1 MDTFR
6 KWWNKPKADDKSI
19 LARFYYADKALTA
32 VASELDS
39 FDGRAEP
46 ERCSRLVGRLRQGQD
61 QVLAITNIIMDELL
75 GEDRAPRTFRAK
87 FPEEVLQESLAGQL
101 WFGAECLAAGSS
113 IMNRETESAQ
123 MRPLAKAVTKS
134 LDHVRN
140 LLREQCLRNKTPNSL
155 TLNLDLNDA
164 VTETLCESL
173 KIFDRL
179 FAEFELLY
187 VSAMVQVKSKQEHEM
202 QELICVL
209 FSETLQRALRIG
221 LLEQE
226 QVDYYDPALMFSI
239 PRLAIVAG
247 LVIYNKGPL
256 NMSMP
261 ADQLSEMFRPFRTLL
276 IKIRDLLRTL
286 NANELYQLEKL
297 LCTNEDIHI
306 YTSTQES
313 NPNDSVV
320 SDEMSTTITTPTTDT
335 TETITTTTTAPPT
348 PALPT
353 SEIANF
359 NCDDSDDEEKFIGSN
374 SSASSTSS
382 ESTTSTVSR
391 TSSNSSQSTS
401 TGSNSTLEIPSAIE
415 TDFDRRFS
423 SNRSNNISTTMINDN
438 ELAPNHIVNVWSNA
452 PYSNAEASST
462 SLLVDSTIDSDSST
476 NRNKNEW
483 ISTEC
488 ASGYLIPNTNFG
500 NLLQT
505 TDTPLTDSFISS
517 DDEYT
522 QKNLTTVTEN
532 DDPMYVVGSTSMD
545 TMDSEADMAVIQSM
559 MDNVR
564 VSNEPN
570 HMQTIPGVAS
580 DISRMA
586 MKHTTNCGGDSGI
599 GTAENTSLDHTPD
612 SEMNKLVD
620 STTTNDVT
628 ITNNVPS
635 RSQQQQQNEHEQQQR
650 IENSFGMYG
659 NETNTPNTSEIY
671 NPNTLYQNYATPTYY
686 HSQEHGAEQQYDEVS
701 LPMPPQHHTRLHSSQ
716 QNHSQSQQ
724 SRRSDRYERKSCPK
738 TNSSH
743 SSSSKTSSGNTR
755 KRLARRRTTRNT
767 EEKVSISSTSCIYSE
782 GDPQDV
788 WHSSGRMKFKSTE
801 NLLHRLF
808 VCIAG
813 VADQLQTNFASD
825 LRQILRSVFL
835 MNVSPPPIE
844 DIEIDIS
851 GKSKDSTS
859 DLFEFRASENDVIH
873 ENDGGSNQ
881 SIYSAEEANPE
892 NDSVFEQSI
901 VQSLPP
907 GSDHQERSA
916 SLETEIRITHSRVN
930 VERSQS
936 LSDDSST
943 RPVSLV
949 VNTTHQIQCVE
960 RNGNHTEIND
970 NSPQTNVPR
979 LMANVNNNNA
989 NVNNNQ
995 TSRSVD
1001 NSSTMATTTTT
1012 IILTTNSRLNRNDQQ
1027 SQPQQQIT
1035 ETPPRWIPDEEAA
1048 QCMSC
1053 SQTFTTFRRRHHC
1066 RCCGG
1071 VFCGICSNSQ
1081 APLPKFGL
1089 NKAVRVCRN
1098 CFSMNITGTQ
1108 SAHT

>member
-1 MDTFR
+1 
-6 KWWNKPKADDKSI
+6 
-19 LARFYYADKALTA
+19 
-32 VASELDS
+32 
-39 FDGRAEP
+39 
-46 ERCSRLVGRLRQGQD
+46 
-61 QVLAITNIIMDELL
+61 MDELL

-306 YTSTQES
+306 YTSNDETKA
-313 NPNDSVV
+313 NDSVV
-320 SDEMSTTITTPTTDT
+320 SDEMSTTATETAITNTTTTSISPATMET
-335 TETITTTTTAPPT
+335 TETTTTTTAAAPLPPPINDIT
-348 PALPT
+348 
-353 SEIANF
+353 NF

-391 TSSNSSQSTS
+391 SSSDSSQSTS
-401 TGSNSTLEIPSAIE
+401 TGSNSTLEIPSGSE
-415 TDFDRRFS
+415 SDFDRRFS
-423 SNRSNNISTTMINDN
+423 SNRSNNISTTMINEN

-452 PYSNAEASST
+452 PFSSAEASST
-462 SLLVDSTIDSDSST
+462 SLLVESTIDGESPT

-532 DDPMYVVGSTSMD
+532 DNPMYPMVGSTSMD

-559 MDNVR
+559 MDNVC

-570 HMQTIPGVAS
+570 HMQTIPNGVTN
-580 DISRMA
+580 DMNRIA
-586 MKHTTNCGGDSGI
+586 MKRTQNCGGDSGI

-620 STTTNDVT
+620 TTTTNDVT
-628 ITNNVPS
+628 VSNNIPS
-635 RSQQQQQNEHEQQQR
+635 RSQQQYEHEQQQQHR
-650 IENSFGMYG
+650 NDCSFSMYAH
-659 NETNTPNTSEIY
+659 ETNAPNTSEIY
-671 NPNTLYQNYATPTYY
+671 NSNTLYQNYATPTYY
-686 HSQEHGAEQQYDEVS
+686 HSHEHATDEQYDDISVS
-701 LPMPPQHHTRLHSSQ
+701 LPMPSRHHTRLHSSQ
-716 QNHSQSQQ
+716 RHHSHSQQ
-724 SRRSDRYERKSCPK
+724 SRRDRYERKSCSK
-738 TNSSH
+738 TNGSH
-743 SSSSKTSSGNTR
+743 SSSSKSSSSNSR
-755 KRLARRRTTRNT
+755 RRLARHRTTRNT

-788 WHSSGRMKFKSTE
+788 WHSSGRMKFK
-801 NLLHRLF
+801 
-808 VCIAG
+808 
-813 VADQLQTNFASD
+813 
-825 LRQILRSVFL
+825 
-835 MNVSPPPIE
+835 
-844 DIEIDIS
+844 
-851 GKSKDSTS
+851 
-859 DLFEFRASENDVIH
+859 
-873 ENDGGSNQ
+873 
-881 SIYSAEEANPE
+881 
-892 NDSVFEQSI
+892 
-901 VQSLPP
+901 
-907 GSDHQERSA
+907 
-916 SLETEIRITHSRVN
+916 
-930 VERSQS
+930 
-936 LSDDSST
+936 
-943 RPVSLV
+943 
-949 VNTTHQIQCVE
+949 
-960 RNGNHTEIND
+960 
-970 NSPQTNVPR
+970 
-979 LMANVNNNNA
+979 
-989 NVNNNQ
+989 
-995 TSRSVD
+995 
-1001 NSSTMATTTTT
+1001 
-1012 IILTTNSRLNRNDQQ
+1012 
-1027 SQPQQQIT
+1027 
-1035 ETPPRWIPDEEAA
+1035 
-1048 QCMSC
+1048 
-1053 SQTFTTFRRRHHC
+1053 
-1066 RCCGG
+1066 
-1071 VFCGICSNSQ
+1071 
-1081 APLPKFGL
+1081 
-1089 NKAVRVCRN
+1089 
-1098 CFSMNITGTQ
+1098 
-1108 SAHT
+1108 

>member
-1 MDTFR
+1 
-6 KWWNKPKADDKSI
+6 
-19 LARFYYADKALTA
+19 
-32 VASELDS
+32 
-39 FDGRAEP
+39 
-46 ERCSRLVGRLRQGQD
+46 
-61 QVLAITNIIMDELL
+61 MDELL

-306 YTSTQES
+306 YTS
-313 NPNDSVV
+313 NDTKPIEN
-320 SDEMSTTITTPTTDT
+320 DMGDAMAMSTPEIT
-335 TETITTTTTAPPT
+335 
-348 PALPT
+348 
-353 SEIANF
+353 NF

-391 TSSNSSQSTS
+391 SSSNMSQSTSASTSIS
-401 TGSNSTLEIPSAIE
+401 TGSNSTLEIPSGSE
-415 TDFDRRFS
+415 SDFDRRFTP
-423 SNRSNNISTTMINDN
+423 NRSTNINMNIIDEN
-438 ELAPNHIVNVWSNA
+438 ELEPNHRVNVWTNA
-452 PYSNAEASST
+452 PFSSASMAESSST
-462 SLLVDSTIDSDSST
+462 SLLVDSSIEPESPTH
-476 NRNKNEW
+476 RNKNEW

-522 QKNLTTVTEN
+522 QKNLATVDEN
-532 DDPMYVVGSTSMD
+532 DDDPLYVVGSTSMD
-545 TMDSEADMAVIQSM
+545 TMDNEADMAAIQSM

-564 VSNEPN
+564 LCNQPPETN
-570 HMQTIPGVAS
+570 HMQTMNTIPAAVD
-580 DISRMA
+580 DISRIA
-586 MKHTTNCGGDSGI
+586 MKRAADCGDSGI

-612 SEMNKLVD
+612 SEMNRLVD
-620 STTTNDVT
+620 SSTANQVT
-628 ITNNVPS
+628 ITNSLSLRP
-635 RSQQQQQNEHEQQQR
+635 QQR
-650 IENSFGMYG
+650 IEHPFGGYG
-659 NETNTPNTSEIY
+659 NENDNDNDTPNTSDVF
-671 NPNTLYQNYATPTYY
+671 NSSALYQNFANQAYY
-686 HSQEHGAEQQYDEVS
+686 HPPERPEHYDDMTENLQTS
-701 LPMPPQHHTRLHSSQ
+701 RLHTRLFPTQRHHS
-716 QNHSQSQQ
+716 HSQH
-724 SRRSDRYERKSCPK
+724 SRRERYERRPCSKANSNHASNSKSG
-738 TNSSH
+738 
-743 SSSSKTSSGNTR
+743 SSSS
-755 KRLARRRTTRNT
+755 RRRSSRHRSIRNT

-782 GDPQDV
+782 GEPQDV
-788 WHSSGRMKFKSTE
+788 WHSSGRMKFK
-801 NLLHRLF
+801 
-808 VCIAG
+808 
-813 VADQLQTNFASD
+813 
-825 LRQILRSVFL
+825 
-835 MNVSPPPIE
+835 
-844 DIEIDIS
+844 
-851 GKSKDSTS
+851 
-859 DLFEFRASENDVIH
+859 
-873 ENDGGSNQ
+873 
-881 SIYSAEEANPE
+881 
-892 NDSVFEQSI
+892 
-901 VQSLPP
+901 
-907 GSDHQERSA
+907 
-916 SLETEIRITHSRVN
+916 
-930 VERSQS
+930 
-936 LSDDSST
+936 
-943 RPVSLV
+943 
-949 VNTTHQIQCVE
+949 
-960 RNGNHTEIND
+960 
-970 NSPQTNVPR
+970 
-979 LMANVNNNNA
+979 
-989 NVNNNQ
+989 
-995 TSRSVD
+995 
-1001 NSSTMATTTTT
+1001 
-1012 IILTTNSRLNRNDQQ
+1012 
-1027 SQPQQQIT
+1027 
-1035 ETPPRWIPDEEAA
+1035 
-1048 QCMSC
+1048 
-1053 SQTFTTFRRRHHC
+1053 
-1066 RCCGG
+1066 
-1071 VFCGICSNSQ
+1071 
-1081 APLPKFGL
+1081 
-1089 NKAVRVCRN
+1089 
-1098 CFSMNITGTQ
+1098 
-1108 SAHT
+1108 

>member
-1 MDTFR
+1 
-6 KWWNKPKADDKSI
+6 
-19 LARFYYADKALTA
+19 
-32 VASELDS
+32 
-39 FDGRAEP
+39 
-46 ERCSRLVGRLRQGQD
+46 
-61 QVLAITNIIMDELL
+61 MDELL
-75 GEDRAPRTFRAK
+75 GEDRAPRSFRAK

-306 YTSTQES
+306 YTPTKETKS
-313 NPNDSVV
+313 NDNVV
-320 SDEMSTTITTPTTDT
+320 TDAMS
-335 TETITTTTTAPPT
+335 TTTTT
-348 PALPT
+348 
-353 SEIANF
+353 EITNF

-391 TSSNSSQSTS
+391 TSSDISQGTS
-401 TGSNSTLEIPSAIE
+401 TGSNSTLEIPSGSE
-415 TDFDRRFS
+415 SDFDRRFS
-423 SNRSNNISTTMINDN
+423 SNCSNNISSTMINEN
-438 ELAPNHIVNVWSNA
+438 ELAPNHRVNVWSNA
-452 PYSNAEASST
+452 PFSAEASST
-462 SLLVDSTIDSDSST
+462 SLLVDSNIDDPESPA
-476 NRNKNEW
+476 NHKNEW
-483 ISTEC
+483 ISTDC

-522 QKNLTTVTEN
+522 QKNLSTVVES

-545 TMDSEADMAVIQSM
+545 TMDSEADMAAIQSM

-564 VSNEPN
+564 VSTEPT
-570 HMQTIPGVAS
+570 HMQTMTAIPGVAS
-580 DISRMA
+580 DISRIT
-586 MKHTTNCGGDSGI
+586 MKHVANGGDSGI

-620 STTTNDVT
+620 SPPPPPSSMNEVT
-628 ITNNVPS
+628 ISNAVSS
-635 RSQQQQQNEHEQQQR
+635 RPQPRMERPLAVYANDSNA
-650 IENSFGMYG
+650 S
-659 NETNTPNTSEIY
+659 NTPEIY

-686 HSQEHGAEQQYDEVS
+686 HTQEHVEEYDDMSVS
-701 LPMPPQHHTRLHSSQ
+701 LPMPPRHHPRVHSSQ
-716 QNHSQSQQ
+716 RHHSHSQH
-724 SRRSDRYERKSCPK
+724 SRRDRYERKSCPK
-738 TNSSH
+738 ANSSH
-743 SSSSKTSSGNTR
+743 SSSSKSGTGGS
-755 KRLARRRTTRNT
+755 RRRSSRHRSARNI

-788 WHSSGRMKFKSTE
+788 WHSSGRMKFK
-801 NLLHRLF
+801 
-808 VCIAG
+808 
-813 VADQLQTNFASD
+813 
-825 LRQILRSVFL
+825 
-835 MNVSPPPIE
+835 
-844 DIEIDIS
+844 
-851 GKSKDSTS
+851 
-859 DLFEFRASENDVIH
+859 
-873 ENDGGSNQ
+873 
-881 SIYSAEEANPE
+881 
-892 NDSVFEQSI
+892 
-901 VQSLPP
+901 
-907 GSDHQERSA
+907 
-916 SLETEIRITHSRVN
+916 
-930 VERSQS
+930 
-936 LSDDSST
+936 
-943 RPVSLV
+943 
-949 VNTTHQIQCVE
+949 
-960 RNGNHTEIND
+960 
-970 NSPQTNVPR
+970 
-979 LMANVNNNNA
+979 
-989 NVNNNQ
+989 
-995 TSRSVD
+995 
-1001 NSSTMATTTTT
+1001 
-1012 IILTTNSRLNRNDQQ
+1012 
-1027 SQPQQQIT
+1027 
-1035 ETPPRWIPDEEAA
+1035 
-1048 QCMSC
+1048 
-1053 SQTFTTFRRRHHC
+1053 
-1066 RCCGG
+1066 
-1071 VFCGICSNSQ
+1071 
-1081 APLPKFGL
+1081 
-1089 NKAVRVCRN
+1089 
-1098 CFSMNITGTQ
+1098 
-1108 SAHT
+1108 

>member
-1 MDTFR
+1 MRLHITIIFSFIFR
-6 KWWNKPKADDKSI
+6 CAQHRLFLSIGTTSELMNFVYLFFFRLQADDKSI

-46 ERCSRLVGRLRQGQD
+46 ERCSRLVGRLRQGQVNSRVDLFNHLILCSKNCSYIIFIFIYLFLFFFSHFCPKFQD

-75 GEDRAPRTFRAK
+75 GEDRAPRSFRAK

-306 YTSTQES
+306 YTS
-313 NPNDSVV
+313 NDTKTSENSGGVA
-320 SDEMSTTITTPTTDT
+320 EPM
-335 TETITTTTTAPPT
+335 PT
-348 PALPT
+348 P
-353 SEIANF
+353 EVNNF
-359 NCDDSDDEEKFIGSN
+359 NCDDTDDEEKFIGSN

-391 TSSNSSQSTS
+391 TSSSTS
-401 TGSNSTLEIPSAIE
+401 HSTNTSSNSTLEIPSGNDS
-415 TDFDRRFS
+415 DFDRRFNQ
-423 SNRSNNISTTMINDN
+423 NRANNISTTTAIDGNEIN
-438 ELAPNHIVNVWSNA
+438 PNHRLNVWSTV
-452 PYSNAEASST
+452 PYSNSAIAEASST
-462 SLLVDSTIDSDSST
+462 SLLIDSNIEPDSPT
-476 NRNKNEW
+476 QRNKNEW
-483 ISTEC
+483 ITTEC

-522 QKNLTTVTEN
+522 QKNLATVTEN

-545 TMDSEADMAVIQSM
+545 TMDSEADMAAIQSM
-559 MDNVR
+559 MDKVR
-564 VSNEPN
+564 VSTESN
-570 HMQTIPGVAS
+570 HMQPMNSIPGVT
-580 DISRMA
+580 DEINRIA
-586 MKHTTNCGGDSGI
+586 MKRGNNFGDSGI

-612 SEMNKLVD
+612 SEMNKLVVSPSAGED
-620 STTTNDVT
+620 THS
-628 ITNNVPS
+628 NNVSS
-635 RSQQQQQNEHEQQQR
+635 RVQQR
-650 IENSFGMYG
+650 IDRPFGGYANDG
-659 NETNTPNTSEIY
+659 NVSNTSEIY
-671 NPNTLYQNYATPTYY
+671 NANTLYQNYATPTYY
-686 HSQEHGAEQQYDEVS
+686 HQHEHPEQYDDMSVS
-701 LPMPPQHHTRLHSSQ
+701 LPAPRLHAKSLQTQRHHS
-716 QNHSQSQQ
+716 HSQH
-724 SRRSDRYERKSCPK
+724 SRERKRTHSRELK
-738 TNSSH
+738 SSSKNSANH
-743 SSSSKTSSGNTR
+743 SSSSKNSSSNS
-755 KRLARRRTTRNT
+755 RRRSSRHRSARNT
-767 EEKVSISSTSCIYSE
+767 EEKVSISSTSCIFSE
-782 GDPQDV
+782 GDPQNV
-788 WHSSGRMKFKSTE
+788 WHSSGRMKFK
-801 NLLHRLF
+801 
-808 VCIAG
+808 
-813 VADQLQTNFASD
+813 
-825 LRQILRSVFL
+825 
-835 MNVSPPPIE
+835 
-844 DIEIDIS
+844 
-851 GKSKDSTS
+851 
-859 DLFEFRASENDVIH
+859 
-873 ENDGGSNQ
+873 
-881 SIYSAEEANPE
+881 
-892 NDSVFEQSI
+892 
-901 VQSLPP
+901 
-907 GSDHQERSA
+907 
-916 SLETEIRITHSRVN
+916 
-930 VERSQS
+930 
-936 LSDDSST
+936 
-943 RPVSLV
+943 
-949 VNTTHQIQCVE
+949 
-960 RNGNHTEIND
+960 
-970 NSPQTNVPR
+970 
-979 LMANVNNNNA
+979 
-989 NVNNNQ
+989 
-995 TSRSVD
+995 
-1001 NSSTMATTTTT
+1001 
-1012 IILTTNSRLNRNDQQ
+1012 
-1027 SQPQQQIT
+1027 
-1035 ETPPRWIPDEEAA
+1035 
-1048 QCMSC
+1048 
-1053 SQTFTTFRRRHHC
+1053 
-1066 RCCGG
+1066 
-1071 VFCGICSNSQ
+1071 
-1081 APLPKFGL
+1081 
-1089 NKAVRVCRN
+1089 
-1098 CFSMNITGTQ
+1098 
-1108 SAHT
+1108 